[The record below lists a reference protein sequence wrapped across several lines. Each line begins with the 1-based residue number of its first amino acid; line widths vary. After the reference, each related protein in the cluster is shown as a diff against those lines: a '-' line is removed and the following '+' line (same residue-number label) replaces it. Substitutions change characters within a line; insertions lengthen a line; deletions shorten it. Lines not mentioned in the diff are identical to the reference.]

1 MDEEIEDEIVE
12 IKLPG
17 NQVLE
22 VRDPAATIRLG
33 MPRLLK
39 IEALLEPS
47 GWCRANCKSPWST
60 SLDEAACE
68 RVYLFA
74 DDREAFWFK
83 TRFYD
88 PTACRFQ

>member
-17 NQVLE
+17 NQVLD
-22 VRDPAATIRLG
+22 VRDPAATVRLG
-33 MPRLLK
+33 MPRSVSLK
-39 IEALLEPS
+39 ALRAPFE
-47 GWCRANCKSPWST
+47 WCCENCKSPWST

-74 DDREAFWFK
+74 DEREAFWFK